1 MPGGLMSGLADGRD
15 FSVRYNTQ
23 LQPSDEMAFQN
34 WAKLASQ
41 QQGRDVLQDM
51 YDYDLRGW
59 WQSGQG
65 QAGNGHMTDAYKKPN
80 HPTFSDQSMYSGRDD
95 NQGGRWSQA
104 PDGAW
109 QFHAGQANAYTPAE
123 LADYFARVEP
133 GNRVYTGAPLRY

>member
-65 QAGNGHMTDAYKKPN
+65 QA
-80 HPTFSDQSMYSGRDD
+80 
-95 NQGGRWSQA
+95 
-104 PDGAW
+104 
-109 QFHAGQANAYTPAE
+109 
-123 LADYFARVEP
+123 V
-133 GNRVYTGAPLRY
+133 